1 MSGVASRSTGNS
13 LLRVSQA
20 CETLLS
26 GFNSGKA
33 AAVGSCVV
41 SRKHAVTV
49 SERDTP
55 RAGDVDKGPEGEAH
69 HSGPSDH
76 LLPLESAM
84 ANRRARPSLLLP
96 AWRAVGFAVG
106 TGATALLPAEAS
118 AKVGAAISRAVL
130 EHYDENIRAMYD
142 ARIVDEEQEV
152 KELFKAQRD
161 EPSRVVLSPSAGPG
175 AGGTGDD
182 ADDSGENAD
191 DARSMAVAGTLK
203 SALRAACTV
212 TAKI

>member
-1 MSGVASRSTGNS
+1 
-13 LLRVSQA
+13 
-20 CETLLS
+20 
-26 GFNSGKA
+26 
-33 AAVGSCVV
+33 
-41 SRKHAVTV
+41 
-49 SERDTP
+49 
-55 RAGDVDKGPEGEAH
+55 
-69 HSGPSDH
+69 
-76 LLPLESAM
+76 M

-142 ARIVDEEQEV
+142 ARIVAEEHEV

-161 EPSRVVLSPSAGPG
+161 EPSRAALSPG
-175 AGGTGDD
+175 AGAGAGGADDD
-182 ADDSGENAD
+182 ADDSGESAD

>member
-41 SRKHAVTV
+41 SRKHAVTL
-49 SERDTP
+49 SE
-55 RAGDVDKGPEGEAH
+55 RAGDVDKGPEGEARH
-69 HSGPSDH
+69 TGPSDH

-161 EPSRVVLSPSAGPG
+161 EPSRMVLSPSAGPG

-203 SALRAACTV
+203 SALRAACAV
-212 TAKI
+212 TAKV